1 MLINLSVFVFF
12 IYLFFN
18 SVAMSVVY
26 CFCSW
31 CCFLCYFLVCN
42 LLLWPLCI
50 LIFVIRW
57 NTSTAFGG
65 FVLFVL
71 LVNDQKFM
79 YVLLQIICIICG
91 RLNAIFEIG
100 RDFVSLGGFVW
111 QLLW

>member
-1 MLINLSVFVFF
+1 MQTNLSVFVFF

-50 LIFVIRW
+50 LNIC
-57 NTSTAFGG
+57 NTLKYIHCLWG
-65 FVLFVL
+65 
-71 LVNDQKFM
+71 
-79 YVLLQIICIICG
+79 ICSF
-91 RLNAIFEIG
+91 RFA
-100 RDFVSLGGFVW
+100 R
-111 QLLW
+111 